1 MPGGTSERPARS
13 TAPSA
18 SKKALNSVP
27 PSSQFAQSLS
37 NLIIFRFRY
46 VMKLHLK
53 PASEWPKRPT
63 PLRQFRKMM
72 LRWEVEDASTPH
84 SDDDSKETEE

>member
-1 MPGGTSERPARS
+1 
-13 TAPSA
+13 
-18 SKKALNSVP
+18 
-27 PSSQFAQSLS
+27 
-37 NLIIFRFRY
+37 
-46 VMKLHLK
+46 MKLHLK